1 MHELRSMLHLAV
13 GHGAIVR
20 ADGVAVALVAG
31 GAPAWE
37 LLAPQDRARIGAAYH
52 RLVCALDAPLD
63 IYTFDEPPD
72 TSAQAGQLRQ
82 RQVGAIDRDAPQHAA
97 ILGEMAGYLDDLGS
111 ITTTRGRHVI
121 WAMALAPERH
131 RRIGWPWQR
140 TAGAPPVNVDA
151 GLRAAGTAARRLADD
166 LAMLEGVP
174 APQPLSMRA
183 AARVLYRLADPVRAR
198 FIHPDRAIE
207 PPTPVRHDQ
216 RIARGS
222 P

>member
-1 MHELRSMLHLAV
+1 MIHLSI

-63 IYTFDEPPD
+63 VYTFDEPPD
-72 TSAQAGQLRQ
+72 TSVQAGQLRQ
-82 RQVGAIDRDAPQHAA
+82 RQAGAIDRGAPQHAA

-111 ITTTRGRHVI
+111 ITMTRGRHVI
-121 WAMALAPERH
+121 WAMALEPERH
-131 RRIGWPWQR
+131 RRVGWPWQR
-140 TAGAPPVNVDA
+140 IGGAPPVTVDA
-151 GLRAAGTAARRLADD
+151 GLRAASIAARRLADD
-166 LAMLEGVP
+166 LALLEGVP
-174 APQPLSMRA
+174 APQPLSARA

-207 PPTPVRHDQ
+207 PPAPARRDESSVRGVQ
-216 RIARGS
+216 
-222 P
+222 